1 MVKEVIVSVNLE
13 RLNDQINELRE
24 ALNEIC
30 AAADETKS
38 KDDILVLSQLLDELI
53 VRYMNQVNRGNYY
66 A

>member
-30 AAADETKS
+30 AAADEIKS